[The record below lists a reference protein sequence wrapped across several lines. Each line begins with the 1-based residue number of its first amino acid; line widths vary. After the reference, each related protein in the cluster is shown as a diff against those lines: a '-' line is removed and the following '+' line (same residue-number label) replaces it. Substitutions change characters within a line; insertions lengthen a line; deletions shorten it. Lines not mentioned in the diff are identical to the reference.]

1 MAMGRRRQGAAAGVV
16 RGEQRDS
23 RAGPEPLR
31 RVRGRNIVG
40 DGRAS
45 PRPCPRAGGDSK
57 RILIQAA
64 AFNLRFSPVRF
75 PPTIVSS
82 TSTTPTSVGPES
94 GSLPIASRMR
104 WQRYQAV
111 L

>member
-45 PRPCPRAGGDSK
+45 PHPCPRAGGDSK

-64 AFNLRFSPVRF
+64 AFNLRFVMRNGAGSAPRRGFQGLASARTSRGMSAPPPVEPGTF
-75 PPTIVSS
+75 
-82 TSTTPTSVGPES
+82 
-94 GSLPIASRMR
+94 
-104 WQRYQAV
+104 
-111 L
+111 